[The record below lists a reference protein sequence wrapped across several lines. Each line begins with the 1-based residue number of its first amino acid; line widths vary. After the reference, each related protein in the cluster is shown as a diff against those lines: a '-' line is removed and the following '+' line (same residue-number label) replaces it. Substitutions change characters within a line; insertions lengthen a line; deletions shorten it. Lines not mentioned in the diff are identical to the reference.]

1 MYKERAITVVIPALN
16 EEKSIARVINGLLA
30 LKVCSGCG
38 CVSENHSQMHN
49 NALQNTLTESE
60 ASTDEPCISCHHRH
74 ETAALVD
81 NVVLCDNGSTDNT
94 AAIASD
100 CGAIV
105 IEELEKGYGAACL
118 AAMSVPLDKDI
129 VVFVDGDHSV
139 DCSELPKL
147 LEPLFSGADLVIGSR
162 TLGTRE
168 SGALSIPQI
177 LGNRLAS
184 MLMRLLWKERVTDL
198 GPFRAIS
205 NKALNDLDMQDR
217 QFGWTVE
224 MQVKAFQ
231 LNKRVV
237 EVPVTTQKRIG
248 KSKISGT
255 INGVIGAAKGILGT
269 IAKLYWREFSV
280 KYGPTDDSV
289 NIADKDVVK
298 LRDNS
303 KYV

>member
-1 MYKERAITVVIPALN
+1 MFKHRAVAVVIPALN
-16 EEKSIARVINGLLA
+16 EEQSIARVIDELLA
-30 LKVCSGCG
+30 LKVCVACG
-38 CVSENHSQMHN
+38 CIAESHSQIEN
-49 NALQNTLTESE
+49 NVHQNTLS
-60 ASTDEPCISCHHRH
+60 EPCTSSDHGRN
-74 ETAALVD
+74 TVALVD
-81 NVVLCDNGSTDNT
+81 DIVLCDNGSTDNT
-94 AAIASD
+94 AAIARD

-105 IEELEKGYGAACL
+105 IKESEKGYGAACL

-139 DCSELPKL
+139 ESNELPTL
-147 LEPLFSGADLVIGSR
+147 LEPLFSGADLVVGSR
-162 TLGTRE
+162 TLDNCQP
-168 SGALSIPQI
+168 GALSIPQV

-205 NKALNDLDMQDR
+205 NSVLNELNMQDR

-231 LNKRVV
+231 LQKRVI
-237 EVPVTTQKRIG
+237 EIPVTTQKRIG

-269 IAKLYWREFSV
+269 IAKLYWHELSK
-280 KYGPTDDSV
+280 KYGPTASV
-289 NIADKDVVK
+289 KIADKDGPKV
-298 LRDNS
+298 RDNS
-303 KYV
+303 GSV